1 MKSDNLLLIKK
12 SLSFLNKA
20 EKLTGIKVL
29 FLVVGMAI
37 FEIIGIASI
46 MPFLTIL
53 GDQGMIYENE
63 YLALMYDFSKTI
75 GVISTNDFLIF
86 LGIGSFSLIIISAVY
101 RTITQYYMNKFIEMR
116 RHEIG
121 LNLFAKYINQSY
133 SFYIGR
139 HSGELT
145 KTVISEVDQLIQN
158 YFRPVFN
165 MLSYSVV
172 LIFILALVMVVN
184 PIVAIFTGLI
194 MGGVYVIF
202 YSLISKK
209 LDSLGSTLVESNKDR
224 FIAVS
229 EAFGGIKSIKVHG
242 CEDEYIGR
250 FSNPSESYAK
260 TLSIHQT
267 LNQVPYYVIE
277 AVAFGGIILAC
288 LFLLIIGDNNLG
300 SILPI
305 LGLYA
310 FSTYRIKP
318 AMQFIFQGFAGLNFG
333 RSAVENIF
341 NELNAEINNDVEAK
355 KNGKKFR
362 ITGKISISSLNY
374 SYPSSEKL
382 ALRNLTL
389 DIPAGSSLGVVGG
402 TGAGKSTF
410 VDILLGL
417 LKPSSGSIKIDEVLL
432 NNSNIN
438 SWQGEIGYVPQEIY
452 LVDDTIAANI
462 AFGIPKDKI
471 DYDRVRDC
479 AKLSQLDSFIENSM
493 SSGYESM
500 VGEKGIKLSGG
511 QRQRIGI
518 ARALY
523 NHPQVLVFD
532 EATSALDTVT
542 ERELM
547 QAIQKLFGTVTIIMI
562 AHRISTVKNCDN
574 IILLEDAEII
584 ASGSYNDL
592 KANPQFNKYIFNED
606 IRGEPNET

>member
-1 MKSDNLLLIKK
+1 
-12 SLSFLNKA
+12 
-20 EKLTGIKVL
+20 
-29 FLVVGMAI
+29 
-37 FEIIGIASI
+37 
-46 MPFLTIL
+46 
-53 GDQGMIYENE
+53 
-63 YLALMYDFSKTI
+63 
-75 GVISTNDFLIF
+75 
-86 LGIGSFSLIIISAVY
+86 
-101 RTITQYYMNKFIEMR
+101 
-116 RHEIG
+116 
-121 LNLFAKYINQSY
+121 
-133 SFYIGR
+133 
-139 HSGELT
+139 
-145 KTVISEVDQLIQN
+145 
-158 YFRPVFN
+158 
-165 MLSYSVV
+165 
-172 LIFILALVMVVN
+172 
-184 PIVAIFTGLI
+184 
-194 MGGVYVIF
+194 
-202 YSLISKK
+202 
-209 LDSLGSTLVESNKDR
+209 
-224 FIAVS
+224 
-229 EAFGGIKSIKVHG
+229 
-242 CEDEYIGR
+242 
-250 FSNPSESYAK
+250 
-260 TLSIHQT
+260 
-267 LNQVPYYVIE
+267 
-277 AVAFGGIILAC
+277 
-288 LFLLIIGDNNLG
+288 
-300 SILPI
+300 
-305 LGLYA
+305 
-310 FSTYRIKP
+310 
-318 AMQFIFQGFAGLNFG
+318 MQFIFQGFAGLNFG